1 MRMEYKHVSGAIR
14 VRGWKGRLQDT
25 EQSKTTNNAIGEQRH
40 KSIEYDISKKVRS
53 EKEIRTES
61 PFYSYSRRKREE
73 ENILENKT
81 REMEKCASMSRVL

>member
-1 MRMEYKHVSGAIR
+1 MA
-14 VRGWKGRLQDT
+14 RLQDIK
-25 EQSKTTNNAIGEQRH
+25 QSKTTDNAIGEQRY
-40 KSIEYDISKKVRS
+40 KSIEYDISTKVRS

-61 PFYSYSRRKREE
+61 PFYSYSRRKRKE